1 MSSHFVSRSHNFHQL
16 SSYVLLD
23 AMIRGTYSK
32 TSKPSIPQVPISPS
46 PSGSNLCRNTNNPA
60 DGEQHGSTPF
70 DSPEQDLTFGHSLA
84 TAARARL
91 KARRADSILVDV
103 T

>member
-1 MSSHFVSRSHNFHQL
+1 MSSRFFSRSHNFHEL
-16 SSYVLLD
+16 FYDILKD
-23 AMIRGTYSK
+23 TAKEGTYSK

-46 PSGSNLCRNTNNPA
+46 PSGSNLCRKTNNPA
-60 DGEQHGSTPF
+60 EGQQHGSTDF
-70 DSPEQDLTFGHSLA
+70 DPLEQDLTWGHSLA

-91 KARRADSILVDV
+91 IAKRADSILLDV